1 MDPPIDDSAT
11 CGCDGDHNEYKVQ
24 IWDTPGQSTPR
35 IIICRFS
42 KDADIIMFVYD
53 ITNRKLFEQLD
64 NFLDM
69 IRDFRSNVELVLV
82 GNNLDLVNDERNLI
96 WNEENKL
103 KNPLREVSYGDG
115 LKYAMKHGMSFYEVS
130 AWSGRNV
137 SNAFETP
144 ITRVIAENKQNHF
157 VKKVKKKKWN
167 VPFTN
172 FN

>member
-1 MDPPIDDSAT
+1 
-11 CGCDGDHNEYKVQ
+11 
-24 IWDTPGQSTPR
+24 
-35 IIICRFS
+35 
-42 KDADIIMFVYD
+42 MFVYD

-103 KNPLREVSYGDG
+103 KTPLREVSYDDG

-137 SNAFETP
+137 SNAFEIP
-144 ITRVIAENKQNHF
+144 ITRVIAEN
-157 VKKVKKKKWN
+157 
-167 VPFTN
+167 
-172 FN
+172 